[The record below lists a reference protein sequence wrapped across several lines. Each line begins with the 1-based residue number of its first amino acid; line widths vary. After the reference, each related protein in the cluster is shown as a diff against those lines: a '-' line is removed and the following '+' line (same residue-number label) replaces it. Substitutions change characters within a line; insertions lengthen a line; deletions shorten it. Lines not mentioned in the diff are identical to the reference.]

1 MNLNLIAIAPF
12 DGWAYVKDNGAVY
25 LIKPPYNIANKVL
38 AGEEQKGMAVAKYGF
53 YECNETFDS
62 YPQLTGFLKERYK
75 ELNKAI
81 GRNVE
86 PVSTDEILKF
96 INNLPADKIREF
108 GDKIESDFIEAEKYA
123 DAIKLIG
130 DVLNIEKVKNDK
142 TLKAHFNKLKKLA
155 KQGAEQGTE
164 RKLMIWLEKFHLSDN
179 IQPMQVCKRQARVS
193 ERREL
198 LEM

>member
-38 AGEEQKGMAVAKYGF
+38 AGEEQKDKAVAKYGF
-53 YECNETFDS
+53 YECNETFD
-62 YPQLTGFLKERYK
+62 YYAQLTGFLKERYK

-108 GDKIESDFIEAEKYA
+108 ADKIKSDFIEAEKYA

-130 DVLNIEKVKNDK
+130 DVLNIDKVRKHNDLRVYYEEIK
-142 TLKAHFNKLKKLA
+142 ELA
-155 KQGAEQGTE
+155 QKGIA
-164 RKLMIWLEKFHLSDN
+164 RKVMMLSEKFNLPNN
-179 IQPMQVCKRQARVS
+179 IQPMQVCKRQTEVS
-193 ERREL
+193 ERGSL
-198 LEM
+198 FEMCE